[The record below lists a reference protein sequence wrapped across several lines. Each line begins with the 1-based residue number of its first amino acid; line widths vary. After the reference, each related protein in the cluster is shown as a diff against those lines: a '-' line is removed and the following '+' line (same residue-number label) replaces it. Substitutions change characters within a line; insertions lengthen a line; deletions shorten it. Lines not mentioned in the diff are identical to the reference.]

1 MVFIDH
7 GSTAAVLEGKDK
19 KKRGGVT
26 LRKHMEKPD
35 MAGDGENATVMVLI
49 TVSLL
54 TFIYT

>member
-1 MVFIDH
+1 MVFVNH

-35 MAGDGENATVMVLI
+35 MAGDGENAIKRIGISV
-49 TVSLL
+49 
-54 TFIYT
+54 

>member
-7 GSTAAVLEGKDK
+7 GSTVAMLEGKDK
-19 KKRGGVT
+19 KKCGGGT